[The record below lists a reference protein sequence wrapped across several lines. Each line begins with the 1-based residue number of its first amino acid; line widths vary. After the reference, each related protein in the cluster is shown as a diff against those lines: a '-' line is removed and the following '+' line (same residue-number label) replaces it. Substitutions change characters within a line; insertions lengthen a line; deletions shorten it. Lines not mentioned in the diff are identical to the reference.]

1 MIKIQIEAN
10 WRIGTSEAELA
21 DPLLFR
27 LLEAIQA
34 SGSLAKAAQTLG
46 FSYRHIWGSLGKWE
60 KAVGRPMVRLER
72 GRGAKLTDFGEKLV
86 SAEQTARARL
96 ELQIETVQ
104 RDLEHELS
112 AELLRGTTNLVMH
125 ASHDLALVHLRDLL
139 QKLQGIQLQLQYQGS
154 LESLDALAQGR
165 CDVAGFH
172 LPEGGLETDFFLHRR
187 AFKAR
192 DHTLIRCATRT
203 QGLMVAS
210 GNPKGIH
217 GLPDLT
223 RSDVRLIN
231 RQPNSGTRLELDQL
245 LREAGIDAGLIAGY
259 DSLEFTHLAVAATI
273 ASGMCDVGFG
283 IEAAAS
289 QYKLGFIPLLRE
301 RYYLACRNEIVNAQ
315 PVSSLIHVLKSSEF
329 GALAGGLAGYDW
341 AGVGETLSAEVVLGT
356 RNGTGGNVLRP
367 EAKSAR
373 GRGPS

>member
-27 LLEAIQA
+27 LLEAVEV

-60 KAVGRPMVRLER
+60 KAVGRPLVRLER
-72 GRGAKLTDFGEKLV
+72 GRGARLTDFGEKLV
-86 SAEQTARARL
+86 RAEQTARSRL
-96 ELQIETVQ
+96 ERQIETVQ

-125 ASHDLALVHLRDLL
+125 ASHDLALTHLRDLM
-139 QKLQGIQLQLQYQGS
+139 QKQYGIQLQLQYQGS

-165 CDVAGFH
+165 CDIAGFH

-210 GNPKGIH
+210 GNPKAIRA
-217 GLPDLT
+217 LPDLA
-223 RSDVRLIN
+223 RRDVRMIN

-245 LREAGIDAGLIAGY
+245 LREANIDSALIAGY
-259 DSLEFTHLAVAATI
+259 DTAEFTHLAVAATI

-283 IEAAAS
+283 IEAAAA

-301 RYYLACRNEIVNAQ
+301 RYYLACRSEIVNAP
-315 PVSSLIHVLKSSEF
+315 PVSSLIVALKSAEF
-329 GALAGGLAGYDW
+329 AALAGKLAGYDW
-341 AGVGETLSAEVVLGT
+341 AGVGETLGAEVVLGT
-356 RNGTGGNVLRP
+356 RNGAGTVLRP
-367 EAKSAR
+367 EAKSAHSR
-373 GRGPS
+373 